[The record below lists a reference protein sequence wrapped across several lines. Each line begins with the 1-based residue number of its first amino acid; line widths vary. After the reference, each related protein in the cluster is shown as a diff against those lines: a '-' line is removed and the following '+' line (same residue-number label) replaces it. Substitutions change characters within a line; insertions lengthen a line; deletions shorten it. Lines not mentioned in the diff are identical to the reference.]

1 MKANVKSVLM
11 KKYCR
16 VYQAGAKL
24 LMAALPW
31 RSPKMLSG
39 SGAVKKLPEAVRDRG
54 FHKVLIVTGPKIRA
68 RGLLNE
74 LLEEMKEKK
83 LKYVIFDGIS
93 QNPTDEEV
101 ENGVGIFLGEKC
113 DCMIAFGG
121 GSVMDCAK
129 GIGARVARPKKAVR
143 NLQGLFRVLRPI
155 PVIFA
160 VPTTSGSGSEATIAA
175 VITEV
180 QTHHKASINDLQ
192 LMPRFAVLDPC
203 LTVGLPPQVTAQT
216 GMDALCHAVEA
227 YTNDTYNS
235 DFERLMCSKA
245 VRLIHESLLT
255 AYEDGTNLQARQD
268 MLPHVM
274 RAYGSSV
281 YDKLADLCDI
291 CAMEVDTPDG
301 MISAEVR
308 AETFLQW
315 MEELKEKLGIPKY
328 PDMIR
333 EEDVNQIVKWAQK
346 EANPVYPVP
355 EIWDAQEMKEFVLAM
370 MEGARLEGAEKNE

>member
-1 MKANVKSVLM
+1 M
-11 KKYCR
+11 
-16 VYQAGAKL
+16 
-24 LMAALPW
+24 
-31 RSPKMLSG
+31 
-39 SGAVKKLPEAVRDRG
+39 
-54 FHKVLIVTGPKIRA
+54 
-68 RGLLNE
+68 
-74 LLEEMKEKK
+74 
-83 LKYVIFDGIS
+83 
-93 QNPTDEEV
+93 
-101 ENGVGIFLGEKC
+101 
-113 DCMIAFGG
+113 
-121 GSVMDCAK
+121 
-129 GIGARVARPKKAVR
+129 
-143 NLQGLFRVLRPI
+143 LRPI

-192 LMPRFAVLDPC
+192 LMPRFAVLDPR

-268 MLPHVM
+268 MQEAAFHAGRAFTRGSVGYVHAIGHALSGLYGVPHGLVMAILLPHVM

-355 EIWDAQEMKEFVLAM
+355 EIRDAQEMKEFVPP
-370 MEGARLEGAEKNE
+370 

>member
-1 MKANVKSVLM
+1 M
-11 KKYCR
+11 
-16 VYQAGAKL
+16 
-24 LMAALPW
+24 
-31 RSPKMLSG
+31 
-39 SGAVKKLPEAVRDRG
+39 
-54 FHKVLIVTGPKIRA
+54 
-68 RGLLNE
+68 
-74 LLEEMKEKK
+74 
-83 LKYVIFDGIS
+83 
-93 QNPTDEEV
+93 
-101 ENGVGIFLGEKC
+101 
-113 DCMIAFGG
+113 
-121 GSVMDCAK
+121 
-129 GIGARVARPKKAVR
+129 
-143 NLQGLFRVLRPI
+143 LRPI

-235 DFERLMCSKA
+235 DFERLMCSK
-245 VRLIHESLLT
+245 
-255 AYEDGTNLQARQD
+255 D
-268 MLPHVM
+268 MQEAAFHAGRAFTRGSVGYVHAIGHALSGLYGVPHGLVMAILLPHVM